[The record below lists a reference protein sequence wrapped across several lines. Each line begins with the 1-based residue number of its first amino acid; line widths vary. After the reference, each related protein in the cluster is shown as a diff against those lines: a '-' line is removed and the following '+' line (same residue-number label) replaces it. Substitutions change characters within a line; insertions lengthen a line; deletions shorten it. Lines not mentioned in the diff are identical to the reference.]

1 MNATRPT
8 VFLVDDDQGA
18 LDSLRFLVQS
28 DGLRV
33 ESFSSARAFLE
44 RFDPEAAGC
53 VVIDYRMP
61 DMNGLDLQDELRN
74 RGAILPVIV
83 VTAHGDVASC
93 ARAFRAGAVDYLEKP
108 LKGQLLLERLHAAIL
123 RDAQQRE
130 QLSGCT
136 DLQRQL
142 AMLTMREREVLG
154 LLVEGRSLKQIALE
168 FGVSIQ
174 TAAKHRAKVLEKLHV
189 ANDIELV
196 RLVFGYDFSGKDTK
210 VTPSLHSTPR

>member
-1 MNATRPT
+1 MNASRPT

-18 LDSLRFLVQS
+18 LDSLRFLVES
-28 DGLRV
+28 DGLQV
-33 ESFSSARAFLE
+33 EAFSSARSFLE
-44 RFDPEAAGC
+44 RFDPAAPGC

-61 DMNGLDLQDELRN
+61 EMNGLELQEELCN

-93 ARAFRAGAVDYLEKP
+93 ARAFRAGAIDYLEKP
-108 LKGQLLLERLHAAIL
+108 LKGPVLLERLHAAIL

-130 QLSGCT
+130 HLSGCS

-142 AMLTMREREVLG
+142 ATLTSREREVLDR
-154 LLVEGRSLKQIALE
+154 LVEGRSLKQIAIE

-174 TAAKHRAKVLEKLHV
+174 TAAKHRAKVLEKLNV

-196 RLVFGYDFSGKDTK
+196 HRVFGYDATLRDS
-210 VTPSLHSTPR
+210 RAAQ

>member
-1 MNATRPT
+1 MNATPPT

-18 LDSLRFLVQS
+18 LDSLRFLVES

-33 ESFSSARAFLE
+33 ESFSSARSFLE
-44 RFDPEAAGC
+44 RFDPQSPGC

-108 LKGQLLLERLHAAIL
+108 LKGPLLLDRLHAAIR
-123 RDAQQRE
+123 RDAQKRE
-130 QLSGCT
+130 RLAGSPAF
-136 DLQRQL
+136 QRQL
-142 AMLTMREREVLG
+142 ATLTTREREVLG
-154 LLVEGRSLKQIALE
+154 RLVEGRSLKQIALE

-174 TAAKHRAKVLEKLHV
+174 TAAKHRAKVLEKLSV

-196 RLVFGYDFSGKDTK
+196 HMVFGYDGQLKNTSAR
-210 VTPSLHSTPR
+210 P

>member
-1 MNATRPT
+1 

-18 LDSLRFLVQS
+18 LDSLRFLVES
-28 DGLRV
+28 DGLRA
-33 ESFSSARAFLE
+33 ESFRSAQAFLE
-44 RFDPEAAGC
+44 RFDPEAPGC

-74 RGAILPVIV
+74 RGATLPVIV

-108 LKGQLLLERLHAAIL
+108 LKGPLLLERLHAAIL

-142 AMLTMREREVLG
+142 STLTTREREVLG
-154 LLVEGRSLKQIALE
+154 LLVQGRSLKQIAIE

-174 TAAKHRAKVLEKLHV
+174 TAAKHRAKVLEKLNV

-196 RLVFGYDFSGKDTK
+196 RLVFGYDSTAKETK
-210 VTPSLHSTPR
+210 VVR

>member
-1 MNATRPT
+1 MNAIPPT

-18 LDSLRFLVQS
+18 LDSLRFLVES

-33 ESFSSARAFLE
+33 ESFPSARSFLE
-44 RFDPEAAGC
+44 RFDPRSPGC

-61 DMNGLDLQDELRN
+61 DMNGLELLDELRS

-108 LKGQLLLERLHAAIL
+108 LKGPLLLERLHAAIH
-123 RDAQQRE
+123 RDRQKRE
-130 QLSGCT
+130 QISGSS
-136 DLQRQL
+136 DFQRQL
-142 AMLTMREREVLG
+142 STLTSREREVLAR
-154 LLVEGRSLKQIALE
+154 LVEGRSLKQIALE

-174 TAAKHRAKVLEKLHV
+174 TAAKHRAKVLEKLSV
-189 ANDIELV
+189 GNDIELV
-196 RLVFGYDFSGKDTK
+196 HMVFGYDGVAKDLRA
-210 VTPSLHSTPR
+210 PG